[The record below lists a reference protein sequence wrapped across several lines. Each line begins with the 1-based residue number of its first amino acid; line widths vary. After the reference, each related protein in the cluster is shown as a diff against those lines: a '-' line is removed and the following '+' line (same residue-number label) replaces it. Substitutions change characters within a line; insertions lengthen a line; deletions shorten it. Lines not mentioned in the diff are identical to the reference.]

1 MKGRLYLLLSKYQ
14 IPSKYIQFQIKFTG
28 FLFCFA
34 LTCHV
39 TYCHESLDV
48 ASNQKKLQ
56 MVTLCMR
63 GVNTTGD
70 NIFVDFFLKHDKWHY
85 PHHSRF
91 KYYVYI
97 TDHLHINNYVRGTL
111 ENKNCITFL
120 CSA

>member
-28 FLFCFA
+28 FLFCFV
-34 LTCHV
+34 LTYHV
-39 TYCHESLDV
+39 TYCRESLDV

-70 NIFVDFFLKHDKWHY
+70 NIFVDFFKTRQMAL
-85 PHHSRF
+85 STSF
-91 KYYVYI
+91 TI
-97 TDHLHINNYVRGTL
+97 
-111 ENKNCITFL
+111 
-120 CSA
+120 